1 MNERTRDYLLWL
13 IWVLVVAVVLCVMA
27 KMCLGADVPPVP
39 NAIVVRPVNTNR
51 YYFAATAKDTNG
63 ESAYSNE
70 ASVPTTNKPM
80 TVVVAWDA
88 SPSSNVTYT
97 VYQGTN
103 SGAYTNTVNCGT
115 NLTAS
120 VTILPKVWITV
131 LTFSMTNLPSLVLTN
146 PQGSLLVRGR
156 AWKVFNNQWPTVMEG
171 RSLYPPSAWA
181 TLSGP
186 VTNTSKPIL
195 SVRVTRSQI

>member
-1 MNERTRDYLLWL
+1 MNERARDYLLWL
-13 IWVLVVAVVLCVMA
+13 VWVLVVGIVLIVMA
-27 KMCLGADVPPVP
+27 KMCIGSDMPPVP
-39 NAIVVRPVNTNR
+39 NSIVTRPVNTNR
-51 YYFAATAKDTNG
+51 YYFAATAKNTNG

-70 ASVPTTNKPM
+70 ASIMVSNTVMTVWVTWDESPTT
-80 TVVVAWDA
+80 
-88 SPSSNVTYT
+88 NVTYT

-103 SGAYTNTVNCGT
+103 SHAYTNSIDVGT
-115 NLTAS
+115 NLIAS
-120 VTILPKVWITV
+120 VTIIPKIWKTV
-131 LTFSMTNLPSLVLTN
+131 LTFSMTNLPSVVLTN

-156 AWKVFNNQWPTVMEG
+156 AWKVFNSQWPTVMEG

-186 VTNTSKPIL
+186 VTNTTNPIL